1 MDSRVDSALV
11 PHCRHQFADCLYRAS
26 DLTPSRYVG
35 RVGTGFADALLRD
48 LAKLLEAQKTH
59 IPDQAANRIIA
70 ALVH

>member
-1 MDSRVDSALV
+1 
-11 PHCRHQFADCLYRAS
+11 
-26 DLTPSRYVG
+26 LTPSKRVG
-35 RVGTGFADALLRD
+35 RIGTGFADALLRD